1 MIEDEI
7 LQGFLEKSAAR
18 AMDEIKQ
25 DGKLSEANAIPLL
38 LKAQFNHVAHLDL
51 EQTTMRKDIGLEL
64 ADIRKTMATFVTKAE
79 FNEFKSEINSKLNWA
94 MGALTLLICIVLPI
108 ILRFV

>member
-18 AMDEIKQ
+18 AMAEIKNE
-25 DGKLSEANAIPLL
+25 GKLSEANAIPLL

-51 EQTTMRKDIGLEL
+51 ELTTMRKDFTCEL
-64 ADIRKTMATFVTKAE
+64 AEFRAEINTKFAD
-79 FNEFKSEINSKLNWA
+79 FKSDIHSRLNWF
-94 MGALTLLICIVLPI
+94 MGLITVLICVVLPI
-108 ILRFV
+108 ILRYVK